1 MRPSE
6 STVSPFPA
14 PKRSESALRASAPLP
29 RASVSGCSISPLR
42 TIVRGP
48 RRLCAAAGCTAARN
62 AMSSSR
68 SGRSRWPHAC
78 AMPSRSACIRD
89 EGAAAAGAGAVR
101 SGRSAVARRSEGR
114 SAPVRKE
121 GASDFCGAEGRSAS
135 AATAARPERG
145 TPAGRGD
152 PCGAVCVMRL
162 PSSMRVL
169 IA

>member
-14 PKRSESALRASAPLP
+14 PKRSESALRASVPLP

-89 EGAAAAGAGAVR
+89 EGSAAAGAGAVR
-101 SGRSAVARRSEGR
+101 SAIARRSEGR

-121 GASDFCGAEGRSAS
+121 GASGFCGAEGRSAS
-135 AATAARPERG
+135 AATAERTERG

-162 PSSMRVL
+162 PSFMRVL